1 MSATPRTARH
11 AHRRPFRPVVVVL
24 TLAGLISG
32 AVGTAMLIDPMGTP
46 PSAASARLGYI
57 HANAQGLDVA
67 TTPTRTTEADA
78 EAEAAATKADAETA
92 VAREHAP
99 EVTRDD
105 YGATPGPATYIKGGT
120 NHDWAAL
127 VLVYGGWPVTEE
139 NVTVILRWMRQENGP
154 PDWYRRNNPLNIGAG
169 GFASYPDLPTA
180 ARVVANAL
188 NSHPG
193 YAKIAASFAKSAKPS
208 VTEYAIWASPW
219 AGGHYA
225 WGDHWHYTPVEK
237 VKAPASAWGR

>member
-1 MSATPRTARH
+1 
-11 AHRRPFRPVVVVL
+11 HRRPFRPVVVVL

-46 PSAASARLGYI
+46 PSAADARLGYI

-67 TTPTRTTEADA
+67 TTPTRTA
-78 EAEAAATKADAETA
+78 EAGADTEAAATKADAETV

-127 VLVYGGWPVTEE
+127 VLVYGGWPVTDE
-139 NVTVILRWMRQENGP
+139 NVT
-154 PDWYRRNNPLNIGAG
+154 
-169 GFASYPDLPTA
+169 
-180 ARVVANAL
+180 
-188 NSHPG
+188 
-193 YAKIAASFAKSAKPS
+193 
-208 VTEYAIWASPW
+208 
-219 AGGHYA
+219 
-225 WGDHWHYTPVEK
+225 
-237 VKAPASAWGR
+237 